1 MAIIVGSDNQWR
13 MFTGEQLRAARALLK
28 WSRDQL
34 ANASGISAIAIKE
47 FESGASDPK
56 RSTLIA
62 LRAALSKAGVIFL
75 EEADAHGPGV
85 AFSASQ
91 KRKFK

>member
-1 MAIIVGSDNQWR
+1 MAVYVDGDSQWR

-34 ANASGISAIAIKE
+34 AAASGVSAIAIKE
-47 FESGASDPK
+47 CESGISDPR

-62 LRAALSKAGVIFL
+62 VRSALSKAGVIFL
-75 EEADAHGPGV
+75 DENDAHGPGV
-85 AFSASQ
+85 AFSASH
-91 KRKFK
+91 KRKGK